1 MKYQIYQIPLNEK
14 NRHYAFER
22 KEDLEKRGMYP
33 PSRELYQLVYEDECD
48 RIDPVAL
55 LHLHNRDDRPAR
67 ERIRSMST
75 SDILIYAHNG
85 ERLALFRDYVYF
97 WPILFT
103 DDKTE
108 DISTEYTVKD
118 GYAHI
123 LLTSEGQTVDINVAQ
138 MLNGGLYFKNTAG
151 EKVKLTLTQIYTAY
165 QATVIEQDKLKY
177 NGKPKTFNEWTE
189 SGAIDF
195 DSYVGIGN
203 EVDEAIVDN
212 FLGLLPPACHSSHLM
227 QMGEPNEHLPDEKGN
242 FLPTFM
248 TFEKV
253 GGKWY
258 YRGYCFHCETRNQ
271 KRMPTFAET
280 MAKLIK

>member
-14 NRHYAFER
+14 TRHYAFER

-33 PSRELYQLVYEDECD
+33 PPRELYQLVYEDECD

-67 ERIRSMST
+67 KRIRSMST
-75 SDILIYAHNG
+75 SDILIYAHKG

-165 QATVIEQDKLKY
+165 QATVIEQDK
-177 NGKPKTFNEWTE
+177 PKTFDEWTE

-195 DSYVGIGN
+195 DSYVGMGN
-203 EVDEAIVDN
+203 EVDEAIVGN
-212 FLGLLPPACHSSHLM
+212 FLELLPPACHTSHLM

-253 GGKWY
+253 EGKWY

-280 MAKLIK
+280 IAKLIK

>member
-14 NRHYAFER
+14 TRHYAFER

-75 SDILIYAHNG
+75 SDILIYAHKG

-280 MAKLIK
+280 IAKLIK

>member
-75 SDILIYAHNG
+75 SDILI
-85 ERLALFRDYVYF
+85 
-97 WPILFT
+97 
-103 DDKTE
+103 
-108 DISTEYTVKD
+108 
-118 GYAHI
+118 YAHI

-280 MAKLIK
+280 IAKLIK

>member
-14 NRHYAFER
+14 TRHYAFER

-33 PSRELYQLVYEDECD
+33 PPRELYQLVYEDECD

-67 ERIRSMST
+67 KRIRSMST
-75 SDILIYAHNG
+75 SDILIYAHKG

-177 NGKPKTFNEWTE
+177 NGKPKTFDEWTE

-195 DSYVGIGN
+195 DSYVGMGN
-203 EVDEAIVDN
+203 EVDEAIVGN
-212 FLGLLPPACHSSHLM
+212 FLELLPPACHTSHLM

-253 GGKWY
+253 EGKWY

-280 MAKLIK
+280 IAKLIK

>member
-14 NRHYAFER
+14 TRHYAFER

-33 PSRELYQLVYEDECD
+33 PPRELYQLVYEDECD

-67 ERIRSMST
+67 KRIRSMST
-75 SDILIYAHNG
+75 SDILIYAHKG

-151 EKVKLTLTQIYTAY
+151 EK
-165 QATVIEQDKLKY
+165 D
-177 NGKPKTFNEWTE
+177 
-189 SGAIDF
+189 
-195 DSYVGIGN
+195 GI
-203 EVDEAIVDN
+203 
-212 FLGLLPPACHSSHLM
+212 
-227 QMGEPNEHLPDEKGN
+227 
-242 FLPTFM
+242 
-248 TFEKV
+248 
-253 GGKWY
+253 
-258 YRGYCFHCETRNQ
+258 
-271 KRMPTFAET
+271 
-280 MAKLIK
+280 

>member
-14 NRHYAFER
+14 TRHYAFER

-280 MAKLIK
+280 IAKLIK

>member
-1 MKYQIYQIPLNEK
+1 MESYV
-14 NRHYAFER
+14 R
-22 KEDLEKRGMYP
+22 KSIIRQKLF
-33 PSRELYQLVYEDECD
+33 
-48 RIDPVAL
+48 
-55 LHLHNRDDRPAR
+55 
-67 ERIRSMST
+67 IRSMST
-75 SDILIYAHNG
+75 SDILIYAHKG

-177 NGKPKTFNEWTE
+177 NGKPKTFDEWTE

-195 DSYVGIGN
+195 DSYVGMGN
-203 EVDEAIVDN
+203 EVDEAIVGN
-212 FLGLLPPACHSSHLM
+212 FLELLPPACHTSHLM

-253 GGKWY
+253 EGKWY

-280 MAKLIK
+280 IAKLIK

>member
-1 MKYQIYQIPLNEK
+1 
-14 NRHYAFER
+14 
-22 KEDLEKRGMYP
+22 MYP
-33 PSRELYQLVYEDECD
+33 PPRELYQLVYEDECD

-67 ERIRSMST
+67 KRIRSMST
-75 SDILIYAHNG
+75 SDILIYAHKG

-177 NGKPKTFNEWTE
+177 NGKPKTFDEWTE

-195 DSYVGIGN
+195 DSYVGMGN
-203 EVDEAIVDN
+203 EVDEAIVGN
-212 FLGLLPPACHSSHLM
+212 FLELLPPACHTSHLM

-253 GGKWY
+253 EGKWY

-280 MAKLIK
+280 IAKLIK

>member
-14 NRHYAFER
+14 TRHYAFER

-33 PSRELYQLVYEDECD
+33 PPRELYQLVYEDECD

-67 ERIRSMST
+67 KRIRSMST
-75 SDILIYAHNG
+75 SDILIYAHKG

-177 NGKPKTFNEWTE
+177 NGKPKTFDEWTE

-195 DSYVGIGN
+195 DSYVGMGN
-203 EVDEAIVDN
+203 EVDEAIVGN
-212 FLGLLPPACHSSHLM
+212 FLELLPPACHTSHLM

-253 GGKWY
+253 EGKWY

-280 MAKLIK
+280 ISKLIK

>member
-14 NRHYAFER
+14 TRHYAFER

-33 PSRELYQLVYEDECD
+33 PPRELYQLVYEDECD

-67 ERIRSMST
+67 KRIRSMST
-75 SDILIYAHNG
+75 SDILIYAHKG

-123 LLTSEGQTVDINVAQ
+123 LLTSAGQTVDINVAQ

-177 NGKPKTFNEWTE
+177 NGKPKTFDESTE

-195 DSYVGIGN
+195 DSYVGMGN
-203 EVDEAIVDN
+203 EVDEAIVGN
-212 FLGLLPPACHSSHLM
+212 FLELLPPACHTSHLM

-253 GGKWY
+253 EGKWY

-280 MAKLIK
+280 IAKLIK

>member
-14 NRHYAFER
+14 TRHYAFER

-33 PSRELYQLVYEDECD
+33 PPRELYQLVYEDECD

-67 ERIRSMST
+67 KRIRSMST

-195 DSYVGIGN
+195 DSYVGMGN
-203 EVDEAIVDN
+203 EVDEAIVGN
-212 FLGLLPPACHSSHLM
+212 FLELLPPACHTSHLM

-253 GGKWY
+253 EGKWY

-280 MAKLIK
+280 IAKLIK

>member
-14 NRHYAFER
+14 TRHYAFER

-33 PSRELYQLVYEDECD
+33 PPRELYQLVYEDECD

-67 ERIRSMST
+67 KRIRSMST
-75 SDILIYAHNG
+75 SDILIYAHKG

-177 NGKPKTFNEWTE
+177 NGKPKTFDEWTE

-195 DSYVGIGN
+195 DSYVGMGN
-203 EVDEAIVDN
+203 EVDEAIVGN
-212 FLGLLPPACHSSHLM
+212 FLELLPPACHTSHLM

-253 GGKWY
+253 EGKWY

-271 KRMPTFAET
+271 KRMPPFAET
-280 MAKLIK
+280 IAKLIK

>member
-203 EVDEAIVDN
+203 EVDEAIIDN

-280 MAKLIK
+280 IAKLIK

>member
-280 MAKLIK
+280 IAKLIK